1 MLREAKTVCKCRTLM
16 IITLGLSLVG
26 LMLILSTT
34 GVFAANEAIESTSAT
49 SDSSLPLG
57 IGPIAFFFI
66 VLAICIVIGVVA
78 VLGGV
83 GGGVIFTPL
92 FMGFTPI
99 DSMVVRAT
107 GLFVAMCGSLIAA
120 RPFLLKGLA
129 NIRVIFFAAVPY
141 STCAVVG
148 ALMAGWIDRSM
159 GETGDAVIKL
169 MLGILVIGIGGL
181 ILFGGS
187 KTEYPEV
194 KDVDGFTARMGLAM
208 SYWEQSL
215 DKIVHYKVK
224 RAPLGLLLFC
234 FVGLISGL
242 FGLGAGWAM
251 VPTFNM
257 AMLMPLKVAAAT
269 SKVLIGVGD
278 TAAVWPYLNHGAI
291 LPLLAVP
298 AMIGLVLGTII
309 GSKIMLRIKAGP
321 IRYLIIIVMIF
332 SGGKLILDGVSN
344 I

>member
-1 MLREAKTVCKCRTLM
+1 MCKYK
-16 IITLGLSLVG
+16 
-26 LMLILSTT
+26 MLIIMVAVIGIMAILSAETVSAAGGTIDVTAGDETT
-34 GVFAANEAIESTSAT
+34 VSNT
-49 SDSSLPLG
+49 DSSIG
-57 IGPIAFFFI
+57 ISPVAFFFA
-66 VLAICIVIGVVA
+66 VLGVCILIGVLA

-99 DSMVVRAT
+99 DSLVIRAT

-120 RPFLLKGLA
+120 RPFLIKGLA

-141 STCAVVG
+141 STCAIIG
-148 ALMAGWIDRSM
+148 ALMAGWIDQSM
-159 GETGDAVIKL
+159 GETGDAIIKL
-169 MLGILVIGIGGL
+169 LLGILVVSVGGL
-181 ILFGGS
+181 IIFGGS
-187 KTEYPEV
+187 KTEYPEACN
-194 KDVDGFTARMGLAM
+194 VDGFTARMGLSM
-208 SYWEQSL
+208 SCWEQSL
-215 DKIVHYKVK
+215 GRVVHYEVN
-224 RAPLGLLLFC
+224 RAPIGLVLFC

-257 AMLMPLKVAAAT
+257 AMLMPLKAAAAT

-309 GSKIMLRIKAGP
+309 GSKILIRIKAGP
-321 IRYLIIIVMIF
+321 IRYLIILVMFF
-332 SGGKLILDGVSN
+332 SGGKLIFDGITN
-344 I
+344 L

>member
-1 MLREAKTVCKCRTLM
+1 MCLIEG
-16 IITLGLSLVG
+16 IIALNACLATAGN
-26 LMLILSTT
+26 
-34 GVFAANEAIESTSAT
+34 GV
-49 SDSSLPLG
+49 DSSLG
-57 IGPIAFFFI
+57 ISPAAFFFI
-66 VLAICIVIGVVA
+66 VLGVSIVIGVIA

-99 DSMVVRAT
+99 DSLVIRAT

-141 STCAVVG
+141 SACAIIG
-148 ALMAGWIDRSM
+148 ALMAGWIDDSM
-159 GETGDAVIKL
+159 EETGDALIKL

-194 KDVDGFTARMGLAM
+194 ENVDGFTSRLGLSM
-208 SYWEQSL
+208 SYMEQSL
-215 DKIVHYKVK
+215 GKVVNYKVK

-257 AMLMPLKVAAAT
+257 GMLMPLKAAAAT

-278 TAAVWPYLNHGAI
+278 TAAVWPYMNHGAI
-291 LPLLAVP
+291 IPLLAVP
-298 AMIGLVLGTII
+298 AMVGLVIGTII

-321 IRYLIIIVMIF
+321 IRYLIILVMIF
-332 SGGKLILDGVSN
+332 SGGKLILDGITN
-344 I
+344 L

>member
-1 MLREAKTVCKCRTLM
+1 MLVIAIFTF
-16 IITLGLSLVG
+16 GLL
-26 LMLILSTT
+26 LILSTESAY
-34 GVFAANEAIESTSAT
+34 AAEGTLDGTSTLASTS
-49 SDSSLPLG
+49 SSSGLNISPV
-57 IGPIAFFFI
+57 AFFFI
-66 VLAICIVIGVVA
+66 VLGVCIVIGVIA

-99 DSMVVRAT
+99 DSIVIRAT
-107 GLFVAMCGSLIAA
+107 GLFVAMCGSLVAA

-141 STCAVVG
+141 SACAIIG
-148 ALMAGWIDRSM
+148 ALMAGWIDESM
-159 GETGDAVIKL
+159 GETGDALIKL
-169 MLGILVIGIGGL
+169 MLGVLVIGIGGL

-194 KDVDGFTARMGLAM
+194 ENVDGFTERLGLAM
-208 SYWEQSL
+208 SYQEQSL
-215 DKIVHYKVK
+215 NKIVHYKVK
-224 RAPLGLLLFC
+224 RAPVGLLLFC

-278 TAAVWPYLNHGAI
+278 TAAVWPYMNHGAI

-321 IRYLIIIVMIF
+321 IRYLIILVMVF
-332 SGGKLILDGVSN
+332 SGGKLILDGITN
-344 I
+344 L

>member
-1 MLREAKTVCKCRTLM
+1 VY
-16 IITLGLSLVG
+16 IIQSTEGVYAADAATGLE
-26 LMLILSTT
+26 T
-34 GVFAANEAIESTSAT
+34 AT
-49 SDSSLPLG
+49 SDSSSTLG
-57 IGPIAFFFI
+57 ISPAAFFFA
-66 VLAICIVIGVVA
+66 VLGICIVIGVIA

-99 DSMVVRAT
+99 DTIVVRAT

-120 RPFLLKGLA
+120 RPFLFKGLA
-129 NIRVIFFAAVPY
+129 NIRVIFYAAVPY
-141 STCAVVG
+141 ATFAIIG
-148 ALMAGWIDRSM
+148 ALMAGWIDQSM

-181 ILFGGS
+181 ILFGGR
-187 KTEYPEV
+187 KAEYPDVEN
-194 KDVDGFTARMGLAM
+194 VDGFTERLGLSM

-215 DKIVHYKVK
+215 GKVVHYKVK

-257 AMLMPLKVAAAT
+257 AMLMPLKAAAAS

-278 TAAVWPYLNHGAI
+278 TAAVWPYMNHGA
-291 LPLLAVP
+291 LFPLLAVP

-321 IRYLIIIVMIF
+321 IRYLIIFVMVF
-332 SGGKLILDGVSN
+332 SGGKLMLDGISGV